1 MATLR
6 IELPEASFAKLEAK
20 ARALGETAAALAQQ
34 VVEHSL
40 EPAEPSVAEKMRPIR
55 GILHTRAGG
64 RNGTRS
70 YLKGFGR

>member
-1 MATLR
+1 MAALR

-34 VVEHSL
+34 MVEHSL
-40 EPAEPSVAEKMRPIR
+40 EPAEPSAAERLRSIR

-64 RNGTRS
+64 RNGTRG